1 MWAGR
6 WLLCWI
12 RRRSLTEGTDL
23 LHPAGLRP
31 SEREESPVTVWL
43 QGFFFPVTVGTPSEE
58 QGRSAEYRSGGN
70 LFDGFFADW
79 MVLDRIQQSRRQ
91 VQETKSQIRSTLDY
105 LRTLADQTAGERT
118 DVRRRIQELVDS
130 VPM

>member
-1 MWAGR
+1 MVTGLFLPRDGR
-6 WLLCWI
+6 NTFGGARPVGGVPQ
-12 RRRSLTEGTDL
+12 RRK
-23 LHPAGLRP
+23 
-31 SEREESPVTVWL
+31 
-43 QGFFFPVTVGTPSEE
+43 
-58 QGRSAEYRSGGN
+58 

-105 LRTLADQTAGERT
+105 LRTLADQTAGERA

>member
-1 MWAGR
+1 M
-6 WLLCWI
+6 
-12 RRRSLTEGTDL
+12 
-23 LHPAGLRP
+23 
-31 SEREESPVTVWL
+31 TVWL

-58 QGRSAEYRSGGN
+58 QGRSGEYRSGGN

>member
-1 MWAGR
+1 M
-6 WLLCWI
+6 
-12 RRRSLTEGTDL
+12 
-23 LHPAGLRP
+23 
-31 SEREESPVTVWL
+31 
-43 QGFFFPVTVGTPSEE
+43 EE
-58 QGRSAEYRSGGN
+58 QDRSAEYCSGGN

-105 LRTLADQTAGERT
+105 LRTLADQTAGERA